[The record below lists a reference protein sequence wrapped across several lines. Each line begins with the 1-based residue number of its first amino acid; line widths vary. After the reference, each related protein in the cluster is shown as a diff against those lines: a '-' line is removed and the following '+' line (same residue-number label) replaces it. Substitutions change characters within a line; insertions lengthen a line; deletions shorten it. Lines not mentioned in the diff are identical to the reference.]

1 MGIMLTF
8 CLISSYCWQLYKDGR
23 PTEYVD
29 AADKAK
35 SNWMRFVNCACHEG
49 HQNLIAF
56 QYDGQVYYKTYR
68 DIPPNTELLVWY
80 GQQYGAE
87 LGIAS
92 EEKAISPDT
101 GTTDNVD
108 ENMDITCSDIVN
120 TGSIDENEI
129 GVCCHIDQ
137 TESLLTLVLLMRM
150 R

>member
-1 MGIMLTF
+1 MLTF

-87 LGIAS
+87 LGITS

-101 GTTDNVD
+101 GTTDSVD
-108 ENMDITCSDIVN
+108 ENMEVTQSAIVN
-120 TGSIDENEI
+120 NWSHIHENF
-129 GVCCHIDQ
+129 
-137 TESLLTLVLLMRM
+137 R
-150 R
+150 